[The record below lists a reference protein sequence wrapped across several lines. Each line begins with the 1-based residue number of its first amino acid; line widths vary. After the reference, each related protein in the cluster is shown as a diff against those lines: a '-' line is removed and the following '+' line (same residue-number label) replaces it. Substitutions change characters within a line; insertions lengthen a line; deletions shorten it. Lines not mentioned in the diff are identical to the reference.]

1 MGAGNN
7 VPKSGRSDPRWT
19 CIVPNTLLYST
30 HNVFNTTHF
39 NVTNVLY
46 STVRTD
52 NFFNCSNFV
61 KLTVLRLKM
70 PFEIDCTLVCLR
82 IVYICNIHTCQWFKH
97 NRKCRTEKVRWG
109 AEGLTT
115 SLLSLEPF
123 RHPECSALPGSG
135 SPKISPESV
144 FIHVLIAPL

>member
-1 MGAGNN
+1 MF
-7 VPKSGRSDPRWT
+7 
-19 CIVPNTLLYST
+19 PNQVDLTRDGLALSQTHYST
-30 HNVFNTTHF
+30 AHIMFLTQHISMSQTCC
-39 NVTNVLY
+39 
-46 STVRTD
+46 TVQYVQII
-52 NFFNCSNFV
+52 FFNCSNFV